1 MAVNESQGSTEQVE
15 NAQAVVT
22 STVADGAG
30 RAPSPMAN
38 VSRETLTVLIAE
50 DDPLVCQVLS
60 LMIDSDPGMR
70 LIGTVADAHGAIVTA
85 IDEHP
90 DLLLLD
96 VEMPGGGGP
105 AAARTISTV
114 CPDIRVVAISAHSD
128 KEHVLSMVNEGVAG
142 YVVKGAEPAQML
154 DTIRRCARGETVFM
168 PPSASTMMRENAV
181 LARDM
186 VTAEVERHARI
197 ARMHEICET
206 NAIEIVYQPI
216 ANLISGKL
224 TAVEA
229 LARFPD
235 HDQLNTGEWFEE
247 AFELGMTQ
255 HLELTA
261 LRAAIAS
268 FGARKDE
275 DLSIAINLS
284 PATLLDPQLSLM
296 IEGFETRLIIEIT
309 EHQPIDDYGAV
320 NNVRQEL
327 GERGVRIAIDDT
339 GAGFAS
345 LRHILSLSPDLVK
358 LDISIT
364 KDVDEDDSRRA
375 LAKGLVTFARE
386 IGAKVVA
393 EGIERRGE
401 LACMREIGADYGQ
414 GWHIARPSLV
424 DALPRL
430 ETRLV

>member
-1 MAVNESQGSTEQVE
+1 MELDTQNEATAQNATPTPSGHAARAKTSGSAMNQK
-15 NAQAVVT
+15 
-22 STVADGAG
+22 
-30 RAPSPMAN
+30 
-38 VSRETLTVLIAE
+38 TLSVLVAE
-50 DDPLVCQVLS
+50 DDPLVCEVLS
-60 LMIDSDPGMR
+60 AMITADPEMR
-70 LIGTVADAHGAIVTA
+70 LIGTVADAHGAIVVA

-90 DLLLLD
+90 DLVLLD

-114 CPDIRVVAISAHSD
+114 CPDVRVVAISAHSD

-142 YVVKGAEPAQML
+142 YVVKGAEPAQMM

-168 PPSASTMMRENAV
+168 PPSATSMMRENAV

-186 VTAEVERHARI
+186 VDAEHQRHARVEQI
-197 ARMHEICET
+197 HEICESS
-206 NAIEIVYQPI
+206 AIEIVFQPI
-216 ANLISGKL
+216 ANLMSGKL
-224 TAVEA
+224 CAVEA
-229 LARFPD
+229 LARFPK
-235 HDQLNTGEWFEE
+235 HLQFNTGEWFDE

-261 LRAAIAS
+261 LRAAISS
-268 FGARKDE
+268 FAANKE
-275 DLSIAINLS
+275 KELAIAINLS
-284 PATLLDPQLSLM
+284 PATLLDPQLPSL
-296 IEGFETRLIIEIT
+296 IDGFEKRLIIEIT
-309 EHQPIDDYGAV
+309 EHQPIDDYDAV
-320 NNVRQEL
+320 NCVRKDL

-345 LRHILSLSPDLVK
+345 LRHILSLTPDLVK

-364 KDVDEDDSRRA
+364 KDVDNDESRRA

-386 IGAKVVA
+386 IGASVVA

-414 GWHIARPSLV
+414 GWHIAKPAPFADLSSL
-424 DALPRL
+424 DS
-430 ETRLV
+430 RLV